1 MKSASSLKRDP
12 ELGDDTKNQL
22 AKLLASKSHSASNTL
37 RTMNQM
43 FEEAS
48 KACHFERERAL
59 IEWLQVCV
67 TTAVEFGLD
76 PTAAE
81 AKIDNEKQPATSR
94 GSKQS
99 KPAKNPVVND
109 DEEEWDDE
117 EYGYDRIGESD
128 DDYCP
133 TDEDDGIVPSKKQ
146 PPRKSSPPKTNGTS
160 PPKSPPRKKKSDTDQ
175 VVPDKKKNE
184 ASFPLL
190 KEGAG
195 AKALQKYI
203 MDIESV
209 HAVSS
214 SDILPN
220 GYFARAFFFPSKDS
234 FTVSNYIIYNTN

>member
-12 ELGDDTKNQL
+12 ELRDDTKNQL

-48 KACHFERERAL
+48 ESCHFERERAL

-81 AKIDNEKQPATSR
+81 AKIDNEKQPSATSR
-94 GSKQS
+94 GAKQS
-99 KPAKNPVVND
+99 KPAKQPIV
-109 DEEEWDDE
+109 DEDEWDDE
-117 EYGYDRIGESD
+117 EYGYDHIGESD

-133 TDEDDGIVPSKKQ
+133 TDEDDGVVPIKKK
-146 PPRKSSPPKTNGTS
+146 PARKSSPSKTNTT
-160 PPKSPPRKKKSDTDQ
+160 PTSPPRKKKSDSEDQ
-175 VVPDKKKNE
+175 VVPDKKKKNE

-214 SDILPN
+214 NDILPN

-234 FTVSNYIIYNTN
+234 FTVNTLYYTTFI